1 MICVELLGSF
11 TIKHAQENK
20 QLATV
25 QLYQSDIIL
34 FLFCFLIY
42 KLNS

>member
-1 MICVELLGSF
+1 MIWVEILGYF

-20 QLATV
+20 QLTTV

-34 FLFCFLIY
+34 FLLYFLIY

>member
-34 FLFCFLIY
+34 FFCFLIY